1 MVKNERIWLVG
12 VEVEE
17 GEGCR
22 WPMCDLRL
30 CGRRGVE
37 EWGGGV
43 EEYVFRIDCVKSG

>member
-12 VEVEE
+12 VGVEE

-30 CGRRGVE
+30 CGRRG
-37 EWGGGV
+37 GGGV
-43 EEYVFRIDCVKSG
+43 EEYAFRIDCVKSG